1 MAVALSQDPVMP
13 DTYMEEKHFLNEV
26 PVSSQLTH
34 HKGLQPS
41 RATK

>member
-1 MAVALSQDPVMP
+1 MPVALSQNPVMP
-13 DTYMEEKHFLNEV
+13 DTHMEEKHFLNEV

-41 RATK
+41 RTAK